1 MVLLE
6 TLVSMEIIQSFKKFW
21 FFIYLLYTSVV
32 LGTRDRK
39 INKKCT
45 CPSQGVWD
53 GHEHN
58 PIFKMNKQQGPILQH
73 MEFCSVLCGSLDGME
88 FWERMNMCVC
98 ISESICYSPET
109 ITTLLPN
116 TK

>member
-58 PIFKMNKQQGPILQH
+58 PIFKNEQATRTYFIAHGILL
-73 MEFCSVLCGSLDGME
+73 SVMWQPGWDGVLGE
-88 FWERMNMCVC
+88 NEYVC
-98 ISESICYSPET
+98 MYF
-109 ITTLLPN
+109 
-116 TK
+116 

>member
-45 CPSQGVWD
+45 CPS
-53 GHEHN
+53 
-58 PIFKMNKQQGPILQH
+58 
-73 MEFCSVLCGSLDGME
+73 
-88 FWERMNMCVC
+88 
-98 ISESICYSPET
+98 
-109 ITTLLPN
+109 
-116 TK
+116 